1 MEQFQIVAESNNPN
15 GANKPHGL
23 SGAEDAGKI
32 QEKGNS
38 PNNRNR
44 TPRRRIISFDF
55 SLPSVLGLLGLLN
68 IYIIISDSYIE
79 NLSTVIS
86 APLGLSAPAPCW
98 EAAHG

>member
-1 MEQFQIVAESNNPN
+1 MEQFQIVAETNNPN

-44 TPRRRIISFDF
+44 TPRKRIIPFSF

-68 IYIIISDSYIE
+68 IYIIISDSYTK
-79 NLSTVIS
+79 NLSAVIS
-86 APLGLSAPAPCW
+86 ASLGLLAPALNE
-98 EAAHG
+98 EAING